1 MNRAMAEVYD
11 LVIVRMTAKW
21 YKAVFERLRTGDRVL
36 DIGIGTGTAL
46 ARNYALVLQKKLA
59 VVGIDYEEAYIVKA
73 RSVVKEVSLK
83 DSVILYCKSV
93 YDEQLSSLFSGD
105 ARFDAVYFS
114 GSLTLMPDPPK
125 ALRIGASML
134 KDGGRVY
141 ITQTFQDRK
150 SSWAEVVKPWLQT
163 ITTIDFG
170 KVTYRTEMEAIIS
183 RAGLTILEDGPV
195 AGSISTAWQTA
206 RMYVLEHRADHRRL

>member
-1 MNRAMAEVYD
+1 MAVRIRLPQLLCRRYPRTHRLAQRGNTLGGLAGLLFGTLAFPARLTASHHCAAIRA
-11 LVIVRMTAKW
+11 
-21 YKAVFERLRTGDRVL
+21 
-36 DIGIGTGTAL
+36 
-46 ARNYALVLQKKLA
+46 
-59 VVGIDYEEAYIVKA
+59 
-73 RSVVKEVSLK
+73 
-83 DSVILYCKSV
+83 
-93 YDEQLSSLFSGD
+93 QLSSLFSGD